1 MKTIGHLW
9 AIGYDDM
16 ERANQVREEL
26 AKFGWDKGQAGKDL
40 ILLDVAVIVRHPDG
54 SFTYD
59 RKPFRAVANIVGCSV
74 VGFLAGLVL
83 AAPITGATIGA
94 LVGGAG
100 TAATT
105 YAGIGADFVKEVEAL
120 MNPGTSA
127 LFVLDDEGDMDMILH
142 TIRGWGGKVLKT
154 NVDVER
160 AKLIQSTLAAASADA
175 AGDASEYMI

>member
-1 MKTIGHLW
+1 MKTVGHLW

-16 ERANQVREEL
+16 EKANLVREEL

-40 ILLDVAVIVRHPDG
+40 ILLDLAVIVRHPDG

-94 LVGGAG
+94 VVGGAG
-100 TAATT
+100 TAAAT

-120 MNPGTSA
+120 MSPGTSV

-175 AGDASEYMI
+175 TEAGGG